1 MRNNNFDVTS
11 RNYSKEYLNTINSR
25 WGRNSEVMRYSDDIE
40 SCIFDLDKEDFID
53 SMLPFS
59 NHPDWDSLDLDIKTK
74 IRSCG
79 WLLYQGNTI
88 YIETGLVMPACT
100 YIIESGVSDII
111 DSSIILSMAEAITD
125 EGYHTLLAVKTCD
138 VVRKNRDLEHVKPR
152 NFHLVNE
159 MKKFMSLLPSEEER
173 RISMIATA
181 CCTENHITD
190 YLDLLYGNKSIQPI
204 CAKAVEAHAK
214 DEWVHGSVFNIL
226 AQTIYSKLN
235 KNGKKFSN

>member
-79 WLLYQGNTI
+79 WLLSREYHI
-88 YIETGLVMPACT
+88 YRDWLSYASMHIYYRIRSIRYYRFFNYLV
-100 YIIESGVSDII
+100 YGR
-111 DSSIILSMAEAITD
+111 
-125 EGYHTLLAVKTCD
+125 GY
-138 VVRKNRDLEHVKPR
+138 
-152 NFHLVNE
+152 
-159 MKKFMSLLPSEEER
+159 
-173 RISMIATA
+173 
-181 CCTENHITD
+181 
-190 YLDLLYGNKSIQPI
+190 Y
-204 CAKAVEAHAK
+204 
-214 DEWVHGSVFNIL
+214 
-226 AQTIYSKLN
+226 
-235 KNGKKFSN
+235 